1 MDTHFVSLLCGT
13 HWFGLYHE
21 INKLQVL
28 TFPEKVFKPVED
40 QSPERYW
47 SKQTGTIEAN

>member
-1 MDTHFVSLLCGT
+1 MAKAIISYVLLT
-13 HWFGLYHE
+13 KLLWIYHE
-21 INKLQVL
+21 INKLQDL

-47 SKQTGTIEAN
+47 SNQMGTIGVN